1 MEFIAAV
8 DTAGLVGPLVP
19 TVRSTD
25 ADVDDYFGRYLAE
38 TLRVGQR
45 LAPGFYR
52 ISVGP

>member
-1 MEFIAAV
+1 MAAV
-8 DTAGLVGPLVP
+8 DPAGLVGPVVP
-19 TVRSTD
+19 TVRSGVSE
-25 ADVDDYFGRYLAE
+25 VDDYFARYLEE